1 MNAAERRE
9 KIRRI
14 LNGSGSP
21 VSAGALAGQLGV
33 SRQVIVGDVAL
44 LRAANAPIEATPRGY
59 VVRTQEGRGGVL
71 HTVACRHDLDGMRR
85 ELYAIVDGGC
95 GVLDVI
101 VEHAVYGQ
109 ISGQLQIFSR
119 FDADNFMEKLARSR
133 ALPLCDLT
141 EGVHLHTLLCP
152 TEEAYRRV
160 LQKLKEEDVL
170 FGKDSAQA

>member
-9 KIRRI
+9 KIRQI
-14 LNGSGSP
+14 LSVSDSP
-21 VSAGALAGQLGV
+21 VSAGALAKQVCV

-44 LRAANAPIEATPRGY
+44 LRAANLPVEATPRGY
-59 VVRTQEGRGGVL
+59 ILHGRANREGILR
-71 HTVACRHDLDGMRR
+71 TVACKHDLEGMRR
-85 ELYAIVDGGC
+85 ELYAVVDNGC

-119 FDADNFMEKLARSR
+119 YDADDFMNKLARSR
-133 ALPLCDLT
+133 SLPLCDLT
-141 EGVHLHTLLCP
+141 EGVHLHTISCP

-160 LQKLKEEDVL
+160 LAKLKEENVL
-170 FGKDSAQA
+170 FEKDAE